1 MVVRARRVPGVEL
14 GAVAVLLSVYALT
27 LAPSVTLWDSGEF
40 LSAMHSLGVPHPPGT
55 PLYILVGN
63 VWGKV
68 LAPVLGFAQSVNL
81 LSAVATATACGLIA
95 NLVLRW
101 TRNRAFAFAAAVTA
115 GAMSSV
121 WLSANETEV
130 YSIALFVSILI
141 LWCAD
146 RASTSGQR
154 RWLLLGAYVTG
165 LGWAVHL
172 TALLSV
178 PAAIYLVAQMR
189 NERLRPQLTTVVLAG
204 LMFCVGASAVL
215 FMLVRA
221 QHDPAVNQGNPST
234 WSAFADVLMRRQY
247 RPVAPWP
254 RQAPFFLQLGN
265 IFEYADW
272 QVALGL
278 APDAPPSWLRTP
290 FTVLF
295 GLIGVGGCLTHR
307 AADRRSWRVMTILF
321 VTATVGVVVYL
332 NQKASPSFG
341 FGILPPSA
349 PHEARERDY
358 FYILAFVCWGV
369 WVGIGAVALA
379 GRLNPRRAWMGI
391 AVCVLPIALNWR
403 ATNRQA
409 EPHASEARVR
419 GLGILRATPPRGVVL
434 ARGDNDTYPLWYL
447 QEVEGVRRDVT
458 VVTIPML
465 PATWYREELQRRHDL
480 LSRTESVRWVGLD
493 SASRLIRVRA
503 AQLGRPVTEASPL
516 ATR

>member
-14 GAVAVLLSVYALT
+14 CAVAVLLSVYALT

-40 LSAMHSLGVPHPPGT
+40 LSAMHSLGIPHPPGT

-63 VWGKV
+63 VWERV
-68 LAPVLGFAQSVNL
+68 LGPLLGFARSVNL

-101 TRNRAFAFAAAVTA
+101 TRNGAFAFAAAVTA
-115 GAMSSV
+115 GAMSTV
-121 WLSANETEV
+121 WLSATETEV

-154 RWLLLGAYVTG
+154 RWLLVGAYVAG
-165 LGWAVHL
+165 LGWALHL

-178 PAAIYLVAQMR
+178 PAAIYLVAHAR
-189 NERLRPQLTTVVLAG
+189 NERLRPQLTTIALTGV
-204 LMFCVGASAVL
+204 MFCVGASAVL

-221 QHDPAVNQGNPST
+221 RHDPAVNQGNPST

-254 RQAPFFLQLGN
+254 RQAPIFLQLGN

-290 FTVLF
+290 FTIVF
-295 GLIGVGGCLTHR
+295 ALIGIIGSIAHR
-307 AADRRSWRVMTILF
+307 VADRRSWRVMTILF
-321 VTATVGVVVYL
+321 LTATFGTVAYL

-341 FGILPPSA
+341 FGILPPGA

-358 FYILAFVCWGV
+358 FYILAIVCWGV

-379 GRLNPRRAWMGI
+379 ARLNARRAWMGV

-403 ATNRQA
+403 ATNRHA
-409 EPHASEARVR
+409 EPQASEARAR
-419 GLGILRATPPRGVVL
+419 GLRILGAAPPRGVVL

-465 PATWYREELQRRHDL
+465 PVTWYREELQRRHDL
-480 LSRTESVRWVGLD
+480 LSSTESVHWVGID
-493 SASRLIRVRA
+493 STSRLITLRA
-503 AQLGRPVTEASPL
+503 AQLGRPVDEASLL
-516 ATR
+516 ARH